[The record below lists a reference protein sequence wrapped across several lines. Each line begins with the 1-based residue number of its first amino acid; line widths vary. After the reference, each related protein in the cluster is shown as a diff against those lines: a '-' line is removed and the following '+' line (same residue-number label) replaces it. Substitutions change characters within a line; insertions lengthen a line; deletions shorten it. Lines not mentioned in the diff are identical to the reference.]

1 MSSPNLN
8 NIIILGC
15 ILIYASGILIGI
27 DEENV
32 SAKVNAKVCQVG
44 MYCEIPTQYIYI
56 PYIRP
61 RTGGSRG

>member
-15 ILIYASGILIGI
+15 VLIYASGILMGI

-32 SAKVNAKVCQVG
+32 SAEVNAKVCQVG
-44 MYCEIPTQYIYI
+44 WYALRFQLNICPGFTEDP
-56 PYIRP
+56 
-61 RTGGSRG
+61 

>member
-15 ILIYASGILIGI
+15 VLIYTSGILMGI

-32 SAKVNAKVCQVG
+32 SAEVNTKVCQVG
-44 MYCEIPTQYIYI
+44 
-56 PYIRP
+56 
-61 RTGGSRG
+61 